1 MFRLDGMSKMH
12 IDNERELAEQLRRGD
27 ASALGELYARYA
39 NFLTAVCSRYI
50 IADDDIKDVLQESFI
65 KIFTKAKSFYYAG
78 EGSLKAWVTQ
88 VVVNESLQHLRNE
101 KRHGL
106 VIFDEERI
114 EDRVEESGD
123 PPDFGEVPTDV
134 LLQMIR
140 ELPPGY
146 RAVFN
151 LYVVEGKK
159 HKEIAALLGIQ
170 EQTSASQFFRA
181 RRMLAK
187 KINEYVKLKQ
197 EPR

>member
-1 MFRLDGMSKMH
+1 MQ
-12 IDNERELAEQLRRGD
+12 INNERELADQLRRGD
-27 ASALGELYARYA
+27 ASALGELYTRYA

-65 KIFTKAKSFYYAG
+65 KIFTKAKSFYYTG

-123 PPDFGEVPTDV
+123 PPDFSGVPTDV